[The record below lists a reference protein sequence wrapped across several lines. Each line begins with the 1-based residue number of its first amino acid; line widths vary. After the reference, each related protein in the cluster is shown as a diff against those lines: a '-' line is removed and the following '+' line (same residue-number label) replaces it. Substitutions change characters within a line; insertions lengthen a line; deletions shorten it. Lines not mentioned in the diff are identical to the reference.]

1 MSRKRCRIEG
11 KLLLS
16 TNRKSYISFRL
27 VPNSVTLNDLEW
39 RNSRYFALF
48 QRIPVV
54 SGAHCKFTFAISSP
68 DEFLSLQGTLF
79 LLLHHAKSTCCGC
92 VNYAMSLLCSGQVSL
107 SYKLVV
113 ISLIVWRVR
122 NMATSSSRPHADC
135 MLVQL
140 TASVTSL
147 GYWTPRVWSQQQ
159 QQQQRQTSPSSTI
172 QVSYSRY
179 ARPVRNYEYQCGLTV
194 LSFIWNTACGATVTF
209 TDV

>member
-1 MSRKRCRIEG
+1 MHGSYG
-11 KLLLS
+11 YLS
-16 TNRKSYISFRL
+16 ASGENSDTGIRFFDPSFLYR
-27 VPNSVTLNDLEW
+27 E
-39 RNSRYFALF
+39 RYFCYCMMLRA
-48 QRIPVV
+48 
-54 SGAHCKFTFAISSP
+54 
-68 DEFLSLQGTLF
+68 
-79 LLLHHAKSTCCGC
+79 TCCGG
-92 VNYAMSLLCSGQVSL
+92 VNYAVSLLCSGQVSL

-159 QQQQRQTSPSSTI
+159 QQRQTSPSSTI

-179 ARPVRNYEYQCGLTV
+179 AQPVRNYEYQRRLPV
-194 LSFIWNTACGATVTF
+194 LSFISNTAWGATVTF